1 MKNSKKLRALA
12 MATAAVVPPAF
23 ANPDPLIVY
32 GVGQGTL
39 GKSFYKVDL
48 DANTSSVFRSL
59 AQDPSLTDANS
70 PNGVGYDEQNDLL
83 YYSVNDGKTNDRLFS
98 IPAAASAEAP
108 KARGRLRGRVYNGT
122 FYLGDYYYIPNRTAD
137 LWRADIDP
145 ATGQILGN
153 TPVCAGFRA
162 AGSDLRFGDIA
173 ALDGWVYGGARD
185 GANSQILLFKVKLD
199 DCTYQELP
207 QTESRSLQLTFAT
220 DGVLYGYNLAL
231 ANFRIVNK
239 SDGSTSAG
247 PTYAPPA
254 NLADIASP
262 APAPK
267 VELVKKT
274 NGADGA
280 GGDIL
285 IGETVTWT
293 YEVTNAGQVPLTD
306 ITVTDD
312 KVASADIICDDTDD
326 ADNVIDSL
334 AVGATA
340 TCEASGVAVEGPYT
354 NTGTAE
360 VTFDGRTVNDT
371 DSDGYNGT
379 HPAALLAIDEDSL
392 GLYEKVSKTGGT
404 VNYLSSSWTSS
415 NLGSSASGKR
425 SILPYFAANVGKT
438 ITVVTGKVGGGSSG
452 DDDDDNYSS
461 SYDSGEGWFAPNCIP
476 QTWIGGASAIY
487 PYLIGSPPTGTSC
500 LTGDDRTAGIRNF
513 LFNGTTPY
521 TGAPAS
527 TAISS
532 TELHNVR
539 DVMPL
544 RARGLK
550 LLEGSKVCAV
560 VYKGDIDIDYNSGYN
575 NDYNND
581 YNGGY
586 NTSTY
591 NSSEPYIDA
600 DLDGSTYGIVA
611 FKVKEAR
618 TRSCSGSSSYCLP
631 EMQIEILDPASTCN
645 EVVLYNAPV
654 PNGETYPRDTL
665 VSPLYTNI
673 GTYKYR
679 RLKFDEL
686 SDLLY

>member
-1 MKNSKKLRALA
+1 MKNSKKLQALA

-48 DANTSSVFRSL
+48 DAGTSSVFRSL
-59 AQDPSLTDANS
+59 AQDPSPSDTNS

-207 QTESRSLQLTFAT
+207 QTESRSLQLTFGT
-220 DGVLYGYNLAL
+220 DGNLYGYNLAL
-231 ANFRIVNK
+231 DNFRIVNPD
-239 SDGSTSAG
+239 DGSTSAG
-247 PTYAPPA
+247 PTYTPPA

-274 NGADGA
+274 NGVDGA
-280 GGDIL
+280 DEDIL
-285 IGETVTWT
+285 IGATVTWT

-306 ITVTDD
+306 IAVTDD
-312 KVASADIICDDTDD
+312 QVASTDIICDDTDD
-326 ADNVIDSL
+326 ADNVIDAL
-334 AVGATA
+334 AVGDTA

-354 NTGTAE
+354 NVGTAE
-360 VTFDGRTVNDT
+360 VTFDERTVNDT
-371 DSDGYNGT
+371 DSDSYNGSP
-379 HPAALLAIDEDSL
+379 PAALLAIDEDSM
-392 GLYEKVSKTGGT
+392 GLYVKVSKTGGT

-438 ITVVTGKVGGGSSG
+438 ITVLTGNVTGGSSG
-452 DDDDDNYSS
+452 DDDDDGGS
-461 SYDSGEGWFAPNCIP
+461 SYNSGEGWFAPNCIP
-476 QTWIGGASAIY
+476 ETWTGGAS
-487 PYLIGSPPTGTSC
+487 STTC
-500 LTGDDRTAGIRNF
+500 LTGDDRTTGIRNF

-521 TGAPAS
+521 TDAPAS
-527 TAISS
+527 TAITS
-532 TELHNVR
+532 TLLNNVR

-560 VYKGDIDIDYNSGYN
+560 VYKGDIDIDYNN
-575 NDYNND
+575 
-581 YNGGY
+581 
-586 NTSTY
+586 
-591 NSSEPYIDA
+591 SEPYIDA